1 MTWGYA
7 RVLTFAAAI
16 GSGLVAG
23 VFFAFSTFVMQALGR
38 LPAAQGLSAMQ
49 AVNRA
54 APSPAFMTALLGTSV
69 VCLGL
74 GVSALTRL
82 DEPGAAYQ
90 LAGSGLYLLGLVVT
104 VAYHIPHNNA
114 LDLVDPAGAGA
125 ADTWRHYLTA
135 WTAWNHVRTLTSL
148 AAAVVLTLAL
158 RVD

>member
-1 MTWGYA
+1 
-7 RVLTFAAAI
+7 VLTFAAAI

-23 VFFAFSTFVMQALGR
+23 VFFAFSNFVMAAFGR

-74 GVSALTRL
+74 GISALTRL

-90 LAGSGLYLLGLVVT
+90 LVGSGLYLLGLVVT
-104 VAYHIPHNNA
+104 VAYHIPRNNA

-125 ADTWRHYLTA
+125 AEMWRHYLTA

-158 RVD
+158 RFD